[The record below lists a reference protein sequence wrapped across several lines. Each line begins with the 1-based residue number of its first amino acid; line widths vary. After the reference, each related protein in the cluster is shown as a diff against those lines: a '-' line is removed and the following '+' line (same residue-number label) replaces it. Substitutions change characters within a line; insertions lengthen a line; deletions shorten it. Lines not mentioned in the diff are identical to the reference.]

1 MNYFKKYVPF
11 FTRIFENQFF
21 NATNI
26 VNSERN
32 KNRSDFNRG
41 NLFQV
46 GYGYSLVNCEHTLLL
61 EKRTIASNLKFNEW
75 N

>member
-11 FTRIFENQFF
+11 LQFTRIFENQFF

-46 GYGYSLVNCEHTLLL
+46 GV
-61 EKRTIASNLKFNEW
+61 
-75 N
+75 